1 MERTGEV
8 TAVKG
13 DWLEVTFCRPTDC
26 EKCNACGMTQ
36 KKASM
41 MVRGRAQLGD
51 TAVVSMPTGTVMR
64 ASLLAYVLPLAG
76 LLIGLFGGMALFP
89 QAGDMAALAG
99 AAVGLAIPLTGVLV
113 TEKRRRADPQWQPT
127 LIEVIPGRRNSQS

>member
-13 DWLEVTFCRPTDC
+13 DWLEVTFCRPADC
-26 EKCNACGMTQ
+26 EKCNACGLNQ

-41 MVRGRAQLGD
+41 MVRGKASLGD
-51 TAVVSMPTGTVMR
+51 QAVVSMPTATVMR

-89 QAGDMAALAG
+89 EVENAAALLG
-99 AAVGLAIPLTGVLV
+99 GLIGLAVPLAFVIA
-113 TEKRRRADPQWQPT
+113 TERRRRQNPAWQPT
-127 LIEVIPGRRNSQS
+127 LVKIIPMTKS